1 MVSLTNYRGRRRA
14 SQLLRAGLVFLS
26 MGAGFPG
33 LWALFAPESF
43 FRDFPGGG
51 FAWVELLPP
60 YNEHL
65 VRDVGGFYLGFAVL
79 LLVAAVMMDERV
91 TRVALGAWLVATVP
105 HFIFHLTHLD
115 DFETADA
122 IGQSIALGL
131 GVVVPL
137 FLLSIIR
144 RARH

>member
-1 MVSLTNYRGRRRA
+1 VIL
-14 SQLLRAGLVFLS
+14 GL
-26 MGAGFPG
+26 GAAVPG

-43 FRDFPGGG
+43 FKDFPGAG

-65 VRDVGGFYLGFAVL
+65 VRDVGAFYLGFAVL
-79 LLVAAVMMDERV
+79 LLTAAVLMDARV
-91 TRVALGAWLVATVP
+91 TRITLVVWLVAAVP
-105 HFIFHLTHLD
+105 HFIFHLSNLD
-115 DFETADA
+115 AYETSDA

-131 GVVVPL
+131 GVVIPL
-137 FLLSIIR
+137 FLLPLVQ